1 MKAGLSIKD
10 VWVFNSLEW
19 GTKKKTNLQREIE
32 PEMFCFRS
40 LTPYHELQKIMNSLC
55 TCLTFGDGAASTLV
69 YIRKTQDKRI
79 FTSRKAMML
88 NISERYCGRNC
99 DCSEEFLHEIKMAFK
114 TKHHLNHEQN
124 GIFRLNSPSERLRH
138 KLYELGQVMIVFVR

>member
-1 MKAGLSIKD
+1 MKAGSSIKD
-10 VWVFNSLEW
+10 IWVFNSLEW

-40 LTPYHELQKIMNSLC
+40 LTPYLR
-55 TCLTFGDGAASTLV
+55 DGAAFTLV

-99 DCSEEFLHEIKMAFK
+99 DCSEEFFHEIKMAFK

>member
-1 MKAGLSIKD
+1 MYGYLTLSSEEQRKKLTSNEKSNPKCSVFA
-10 VWVFNSLEW
+10 VWRP
-19 GTKKKTNLQREIE
+19 TI
-32 PEMFCFRS
+32 
-40 LTPYHELQKIMNSLC
+40 ELQKIMNSLC

-79 FTSRKAMML
+79 FTWRKAMML

-99 DCSEEFLHEIKMAFK
+99 DCSEEFFHEIKMAFK